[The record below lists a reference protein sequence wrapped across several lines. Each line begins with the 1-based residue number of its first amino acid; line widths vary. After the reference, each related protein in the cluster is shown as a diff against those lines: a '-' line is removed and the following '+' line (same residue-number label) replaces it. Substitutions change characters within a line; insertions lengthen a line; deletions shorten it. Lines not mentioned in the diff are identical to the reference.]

1 MFPNR
6 SRPAAAGRGR
16 RPAATRSGPSLAL
29 ALALGPLLAAW
40 LAAPVLGLPPDPSR
54 TTVWITPA
62 GSPAVS
68 LFTIPN
74 GTGHSFA
81 QAVSCASPGSPVV
94 TPIVINVQMLDVN
107 GAPPTPAVAASDL
120 WLVTASG
127 GMVPC
132 ANGKMTTADGPTDAL
147 GRTTFTQPLH
157 AGRASNFPGEPM
169 LVLYLDPLGVTWVVS
184 PILFVYV
191 NSPDLDGN
199 GVVNLSDVIPFATD
213 IKGGTYVYRSD
224 FHFDLKLNL
233 TDIILFATAIGTSC
247 P

>member
-1 MFPNR
+1 MFPDH
-6 SRPAAAGRGR
+6 SRPGAGRERRAAAPRSL
-16 RPAATRSGPSLAL
+16 PALAL
-29 ALALGPLLAAW
+29 SLALGPLLAAW
-40 LAAPVLGLPPDPSR
+40 LAPSVLALPPDPSR
-54 TTVWITPA
+54 TSVWITPA

-68 LFTIPN
+68 LFTIPD

-94 TPIVINVQMLDVN
+94 TPIVINVQMLDIN
-107 GAPPTPAVAASDL
+107 GAPPTPAVAASAL

-127 GMVPC
+127 GMAPC

-157 AGRASNFPGEPM
+157 AGGASNFPGEPM
-169 LVLYLDPLGVTWVVS
+169 LVLYLDPFGVTTVVS

-191 NSPDLDGN
+191 NSPDIDGN
-199 GVVNLSDVIPFATD
+199 GVVNLSDVVPFSTD

-233 TDIILFATAIGTSC
+233 TDIILFATAIGKVC